1 MTTQMKPSEQ
11 YFHVVLFII
20 LCEVVLNFLYVARMS
35 QFKRMLVKTSFKRS
49 NLWGLPRC
57 KNLSSFS
64 LFCSY
69 C

>member
-1 MTTQMKPSEQ
+1 MKPSEQ

-57 KNLSSFS
+57 KNL
-64 LFCSY
+64 
-69 C
+69 